1 MKYLYLLIINI
12 AAFAAMGI
20 DKSRAR
26 NHQWRISEAALF
38 SLALLGGSVGSIA
51 GMRFFHHK
59 TRKPVFRIGM
69 PLILVVQILAV
80 VYLARL

>member
-80 VYLARL
+80 VYLTRL

>member
-26 NHQWRISEAALF
+26 NHRWRISEAALF

-69 PLILVVQILAV
+69 PLILVVQILAA

>member
-69 PLILVVQILAV
+69 PLILVLQILAV

>member
-1 MKYLYLLIINI
+1 MKYLYLLIINM

-20 DKSRAR
+20 DKARAR

-69 PLILVVQILAV
+69 PLILILQILAV
-80 VYLARL
+80 VYLTRL

>member
-69 PLILVVQILAV
+69 PLILILQILAV